1 MSGPAS
7 ARELLQMP
15 LLPGTGGNGQPVT
28 LGVMGGGQLG
38 RMFVHAAQAM
48 GYATAVL
55 DPDAASPAGLVSHHH
70 IQTGY
75 LDPKGLA
82 ALAKVCAAITT
93 EFENVP
99 AQALLTLART
109 RPVAP
114 AAQAVSIA
122 QDRAAEK
129 AHFVRCGVPCAPYS
143 VIETPEQLQ
152 AVDRTL
158 LPGILKTARM
168 GYDGKG
174 QMRVKNRAELAAAWE
189 QLKRVPCVLE
199 KKLALKAECSVIIAR
214 GADGTCVNLPVQR
227 NLHRGG
233 ILAVTEVFK
242 GNMPVALAR
251 SAIAASKSIAN
262 ELQYVGV
269 LCVEFFVASDAAS
282 DSAGANS
289 GRKKDALHL
298 VVNEIAPRP
307 HNSGHYSMDA
317 CDVSQF
323 ELQVRTLAGLPLTQ
337 PRQHSPAI
345 MLNLLGDLWFENA
358 TKTNGSLKN
367 WGQIP
372 IQDNPLTGAG
382 KQSSKLDSD
391 PNSSDPNP
399 ITPAWDKILAL
410 PGTHLHLYGKTEPRV
425 GRKMGHLNITGPSLE
440 AVRATAAQA
449 AKILGIK
456 PFVKEATL

>member
-1 MSGPAS
+1 MSN
-7 ARELLQMP
+7 P
-15 LLPGTGGNGQPVT
+15 LLPGLAANGKPVT

-55 DPDAASPAGLVSHHH
+55 DPDPASPAGLVSHHH
-70 IQTGY
+70 IQADY

-82 ALAKVCAAITT
+82 ALAKECAAVTT

-99 AQALLTLART
+99 AQALVTLART

-114 AAQAVSIA
+114 AAEAVSIA

-129 AHFVRCGVPCAPYS
+129 AHFVRCGVPCAPYA
-143 VIETPEQLQ
+143 VIESPQQLLT
-152 AVDRTL
+152 VDRTL
-158 LPGILKTARM
+158 LPGILKTARL

-199 KKLALKAECSVIIAR
+199 KKLALKAECSVIVAR
-214 GADGTCVNLPVQR
+214 GRDGTCVHLPVQR
-227 NLHRGG
+227 NLHRDG
-233 ILAVTEVFK
+233 ILAMTEVYK
-242 GNMPVALAR
+242 GNMPVALVKR
-251 SAIAASKSIAN
+251 AIAASKSIAN

-269 LCVEFFVASDAAS
+269 LCVEFFVVSDTAS
-282 DSAGANS
+282 DSTRANP
-289 GRKKDALHL
+289 GRKKERLRL

-307 HNSGHYSMDA
+307 HNSGHYSVDA

-323 ELQVRTLAGLPLTQ
+323 ELQVRTLADLPLTQ

-345 MLNLLGDLWFENA
+345 MLNLLGDLWLANV
-358 TKTNGSLKN
+358 TKKN

-372 IQDNPLTGAG
+372 IQDSGFTGDK
-382 KQSSKLDSD
+382 KQPSKLDSD
-391 PNSSDPNP
+391 PNSSS
-399 ITPAWDKILAL
+399 PAWDKILAL
-410 PGTHLHLYGKTEPRV
+410 PGAQLHLYGKSEPRM
-425 GRKMGHLNITGPSLE
+425 GRKMGHLNITGPSMA

-456 PFVKEATL
+456 PFANHSLTLGNGADL